1 MDFIY
6 AIVLGIIEGLTEFL
20 PISSTGHL
28 LVASAFLNFP
38 TAALQVPDPK
48 AFRDTFSIFIQSG
61 AVLAVIAFYW
71 RDLAVQ
77 ARRITQD
84 RSVQRFWLGIL
95 IAFAPAAGVG
105 FALRDV
111 IKAALFTPLVVGI
124 ALVIGGLIFLLIERH
139 PRTPHITK
147 LEAISLRA
155 ALLIGAAQVTALVPG
170 VSRSGA
176 SIVGSLLIGLDRPTA
191 TAFSFYLAIP
201 TLGLATLF
209 DLLLALRDGTV
220 LSVHLPLFGTGA
232 LVSFVVAWLAMAWLL
247 RYVSR
252 HSFRLF
258 GYYRIAAG
266 ALIIALAHF
275 TSILAN

>member
-147 LEAISLRA
+147 LEAISLRE

-220 LSVHLPLFGTGA
+220 SGAHLPLFGTGA

>member
-147 LEAISLRA
+147 LEAISLRE